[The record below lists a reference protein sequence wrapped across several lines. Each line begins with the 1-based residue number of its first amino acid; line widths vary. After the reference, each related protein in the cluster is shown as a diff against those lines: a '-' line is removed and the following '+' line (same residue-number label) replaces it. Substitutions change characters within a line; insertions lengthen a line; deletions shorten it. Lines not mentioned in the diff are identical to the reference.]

1 MAETEQRSMPKALQT
16 VVKRFGGQRKRVR
29 LTLSSGSTTVE
40 PNGLLRV
47 RLPSNSLVDLGSFC
61 VNGTLTAT
69 TGHRVQGTHTLIRRL
84 GFTAAGLN
92 LNYQNNVWGLL
103 AHAQN
108 VAGNALAYDQGNAI
122 ASMNPLDFQTNGD
135 VVALNYFPHS
145 PLQAGC
151 LDTGLTGEC
160 EVDIAFNGNEAI
172 IADQSVTDTTI
183 TGTWSLGSIKA
194 YIDVIELEDDSYR
207 KGVAAMLQAGKTY
220 EKTMDLATA
229 VVQDATGSNNFNV
242 STGCLNKVMVVPKDA
257 NYLTRV
263 KSGAAEA
270 YNRYLNG
277 VASAGS
283 KLFVQIA
290 SQSFP
295 QYGYGDNWK
304 EIAEMTRYAEGGS
317 SVYNYNKLFLTK
329 ASGALKYDA
338 DAFVTEN
345 AIASIQVG
353 AFHPEHGKE
362 HGIDMSS
369 GNSVI
374 RVETEN
380 LPSNAKLLMAACH
393 TSKLIA
399 KAGQVVAFKA

>member
-1 MAETEQRSMPKALQT
+1 MAEMEGRSMPKALMAT
-16 VVKRFGGQRKRVR
+16 VKRFSGQRKRVR

-61 VNGTLTAT
+61 VNGTLAT
-69 TGHRVQGTHTLIRRL
+69 DANHRVYGTHTLIRRL
-84 GFTAAGLN
+84 GFVAGGLN
-92 LNYQNNVWGLL
+92 INYANQQWGLL
-103 AHAQN
+103 AHSCN
-108 VAGNALAYDQGNAI
+108 VAGNALAFDEGNCV

-135 VVALNYFPHS
+135 VVALNYFPNS
-145 PLQAGC
+145 PLQAGVC
-151 LDTGLTGEC
+151 DTGLIGDC
-160 EVDIAFNGNEAI
+160 EVDIAFAGAEAS
-172 IADQSVTDTTI
+172 IADNGTTPA
-183 TGTWSLGSIKA
+183 GTWSLSGIKA

-207 KGVAAMLQAGKTY
+207 KGVAAMLQGGRTY
-220 EKTMDLATA
+220 EKTMPLATA
-229 VVQDATGSNNFNV
+229 VIQDATGSNNFNV
-242 STGCLNKVMVVPKDA
+242 STGSLDKVVVVPKDA

-277 VASAGS
+277 IASAAS
-283 KLFVQIA
+283 KLYVQIG

-295 QYGYGDNWK
+295 QYGFGDTFK
-304 EIAEMTRYAEGGS
+304 ELADITRYAEGGAS
-317 SVYNYNKLFLTK
+317 TYNYNKLFLTK
-329 ASGALKYDA
+329 DSGALKFDA

-362 HGIDMSS
+362 HGIDLSS
-369 GNSVI
+369 GNSVV
-374 RVETEN
+374 RVETDT
-380 LPSNAKLLMAACH
+380 LPANSKLLMAALH
-393 TSKLIA
+393 TSRLIA